1 MSLKTRIFNPS
12 SQPINIT
19 SNNIINYN
27 NLTISGDAIIDKL
40 LTVNDNTIINGRLDV
55 YNDTSFNNNVDVLG
69 YLNVSGDIT
78 STNINYIQSY
88 INQLKLLLENNSNLK
103 FVNNSNQTF
112 YDIITQQPLRFTSV
126 SQYSTGYNSSPTL
139 ITSKKIT
146 IEWNY
151 NDILAYNNLTELAEL
166 SFLTDLKT
174 KQLPYIDYIVVQI
187 QGYINSIKTD
197 WIDFSQILIPENT
210 IYNQDLYKKITIYK
224 VVENINLDNSLNN
237 ILSRNDKFNIR
248 VFGVN
253 NSKLYPSIDSRSL
266 YFNDVN
272 FNVASSPNKPILNIS
287 GEQIENNNTII
298 LNYYTDKIEKTNNTS
313 EGLITDYTITY
324 FPLESLR
331 SEIYDLSTN
340 ILNIYDLST
349 SNLNN
354 LGIFS
359 PGYRINQQYVE
370 PLRSIYTYRLNIN
383 NIVDTGNYINGYK
396 VDESFNVILYNL
408 ISGTK
413 YNYKTKIKNDLSN
426 TYSDETNTRTSEYT
440 MLPDSSNID
449 ISINLNISN
458 NKTFISQKNMDI
470 SNNIDNSYVI
480 YINLSDNQSI
490 IPDYLNYQDIEITH
504 PYIDNQEDLSYGF
517 GKFID
522 NKYDL
527 ASLSISINDISKQK
541 IIFDGS
547 FINQSGR
554 NINYNSSTFNYI
566 ELKSE
571 NSLTD
576 IYKDNS
582 LNKGFR
588 LKGCLKLNEIPNN
601 LIKNIIGDASINPY
615 RLSYKYTRDYDVSYI
630 NIDKIYKIY
639 IDDISSQP
647 VLSNVINTSNVN
659 TVLYNMGIPSV
670 KYFDLSF
677 TRNYSN
683 INSQYRYVNGNRII
697 SNIYNINETTA
708 DVSKNIILNLDD
720 INSTGNYN
728 YKDIIINSSEYY
740 KNLAYTNSFI
750 ESNNTILYW
759 KERVSNLYTENLY
772 DISYSSNHF
781 VDYNSFEKLNN
792 IINKNIL
799 DLSLVDLYYINNIT
813 KLGNN
818 LLDISLIKYDNHYQQ
833 INDST
838 LMYINGFFQSNNQ
851 CKYPSIYDYS
861 YNDLNIT
868 NNYNHGFISYD
879 MSGISSSDGYKW
891 IVIKLNKYDNYYK
904 FSDNN
909 SKNIMIKTSHYGYK
923 YIALNDIN
931 SFTDN
936 YKLFKDNI
944 IEDLVDVNKD
954 VIGFVTTKYINY
966 HNNPNTY
973 DNKIGNIKKIVSPF
987 TKWIEYGNLY
997 NNMKLTDL
1005 INNMNETATR
1015 YGCLVYDALNN
1026 EYGIYVDSSRTM
1038 NELYIYI
1045 GIKNL

>member
-27 NLTISGDAIIDKL
+27 NLTVSGDAIIDKL

-55 YNDTSFNNNVDVLG
+55 YNDVSLNNNVDVLG
-69 YLNVSGDIT
+69 YLNVSGDVI
-78 STNINYIQSY
+78 SRNINYIESY

-139 ITSKKIT
+139 ISSKKII

-151 NDILAYNNLTELAEL
+151 NDILAYNNLTEFAEL
-166 SFLTDLKT
+166 SFLTNLKT
-174 KQLPYIDYIVVQI
+174 KQLPFIDYIVIQI

-197 WIDFSQILIPENT
+197 WIDLSNILIPENT
-210 IYNQDLYKKITIYK
+210 IYNQDLYKKFTIYK
-224 VVENINLDNSLNN
+224 IVNNINLDNSLNN

-266 YFNDVN
+266 YFNDIN
-272 FNVASSPNKPILNIS
+272 FNIASSPNKPILNIS

-331 SEIYDLSTN
+331 SEIYELSTN

-349 SNLNN
+349 SNLNS

-359 PGYRINQQYVE
+359 PGYRINQKYVE

-396 VDESFNVILYNL
+396 ADESFNVILYNL

-426 TYSDETNTRTSEYT
+426 VYSYETNTRTSEYT
-440 MLPDSSNID
+440 MIPDSSNID

-458 NKTFISQKNMDI
+458 SKTFISQKNI
-470 SNNIDNSYVI
+470 GNHNNLDNSYVI

-490 IPDYLNYQDIEITH
+490 IPDDLNYQTIEISH
-504 PYIDNQEDLSYGF
+504 PYIDNQQDLSYGF

-527 ASLSISINDISKQK
+527 VNLSVSINDISKQK

-547 FINQSGR
+547 FINHSGR
-554 NINYNSSTFNYI
+554 NINYNLSTFNYL

-571 NSLTD
+571 NSLSD

-588 LKGCLKLNEIPNN
+588 LKGCLKINEISNN
-601 LIKNIIGDASINPY
+601 LIKNVIGDASSNPY
-615 RLSYKYTRDYDVSYI
+615 KLKYKYTRDNNVSYI
-630 NIDKIYKIY
+630 DIDKIYKIY

-647 VLSNVINTSNVN
+647 LISNILNTSKVN

-677 TRNYSN
+677 NRNYNN
-683 INSQYRYVNGNRII
+683 INSQYRYINGYRII
-697 SNIYNINETTA
+697 SSIYNINETTA
-708 DVSKNIILNLDD
+708 DISHDIILDLDN

-728 YKDIIINSSEYY
+728 YKDILTNSSEYY
-740 KNLAYTNSFI
+740 KNLSYTSSFI
-750 ESNNTILYW
+750 ESNNTVLYW
-759 KERVSNLYTENLY
+759 KEKVVNLYTENLY
-772 DISYSSNHF
+772 DISYRTNHF
-781 VDYNSFEKLNN
+781 VDYNSFEKFNN

-799 DLSLVDLYYINNIT
+799 DLSLVNLYYINNIN

-818 LLDISLIKYDNHYQQ
+818 LLDISLIKYYNHNQQ

-851 CKYPSIYDYS
+851 FKYPSIYDYS
-861 YNDLNIT
+861 YNGLIVS
-868 NNYNHGFISYD
+868 NNYNHGAISYD
-879 MSGISSSDGYKW
+879 INGVSSTDGYKW
-891 IVIKLNKYDNYYK
+891 IVIKLNKYNNHYR
-904 FSDNN
+904 FSNDN
-909 SKNIMIKTSHYGYK
+909 SKNIIIKTSHYGYN
-923 YIALNDIN
+923 YISLNDIN
-931 SFTDN
+931 NFRDN
-936 YKLFKDNI
+936 YKLFKDDI
-944 IEDLVDVNKD
+944 IEGLVDIHND
-954 VIGFVTTKYINY
+954 VIGFVRTKYINY

-973 DNKIGNIKKIVSPF
+973 DDKIGNIKKIISPL

-1015 YGCLVYDALNN
+1015 YGCLVYDSLNK
-1026 EYGIYVDSSRTM
+1026 EYGIYVDSSRIT

-1045 GIKNL
+1045 GIKN

>member
-1 MSLKTRIFNPS
+1 MSLKTRIFNPN

-27 NLTISGDAIIDKL
+27 NLTVSGDAIIDKL

-55 YNDTSFNNNVDVLG
+55 YNDVSFNKNVDVLG
-69 YLNVSGDIT
+69 YLNVSGDVI
-78 STNINYIQSY
+78 SRNINYIESY

-139 ITSKKIT
+139 ITSKKII

-151 NDILAYNNLTELAEL
+151 NDILAYNNLTEFAEL

-174 KQLPYIDYIVVQI
+174 KQLPFIDYIVIQI

-197 WIDFSQILIPENT
+197 WIDLSNILIPENT
-210 IYNQDLYKKITIYK
+210 IYNQDLYKKFTIYK
-224 VVENINLDNSLNN
+224 IVNNINLDNSLNN

-248 VFGVN
+248 VFGLN

-266 YFNDVN
+266 YFNDIN
-272 FNVASSPNKPILNIS
+272 FNIASSPNKPILNIS

-331 SEIYDLSTN
+331 SEIYELSTN

-349 SNLNN
+349 SNLNS

-359 PGYRINQQYVE
+359 PGYRINQKYVE

-396 VDESFNVILYNL
+396 AEQSFNVILYNL

-426 TYSDETNTRTSEYT
+426 VYSYETNIRTSEYT
-440 MLPDSSNID
+440 MIPDSSNID

-458 NKTFISQKNMDI
+458 SKTFISQKNI
-470 SNNIDNSYVI
+470 GNHNNLDNSYVI

-490 IPDYLNYQDIEITH
+490 IPDDLNYQNIEISH
-504 PYIDNQEDLSYGF
+504 PYIDNQQELSYGF

-527 ASLSISINDISKQK
+527 VNLFVSINDIYKQK

-547 FINQSGR
+547 FINHSGR
-554 NINYNSSTFNYI
+554 NINYNLSTFNYL

-571 NSLTD
+571 NSISD

-588 LKGCLKLNEIPNN
+588 LKGCLKINEISNN
-601 LIKNIIGDASINPY
+601 LIKNVIGDASSNPY
-615 RLSYKYTRDYDVSYI
+615 KLKYKYKRDNNVSYI
-630 NIDKIYKIY
+630 DIDKIYKIY

-647 VLSNVINTSNVN
+647 LISNILNTSKVN

-677 TRNYSN
+677 NRNYNN
-683 INSQYRYVNGNRII
+683 INSQYRYINGCRII
-697 SNIYNINETTA
+697 SSIYNINETTA
-708 DVSKNIILNLDD
+708 DISHDIILDLDN

-728 YKDIIINSSEYY
+728 YKDILTNSSEYY
-740 KNLAYTNSFI
+740 KNLSYTSSFI
-750 ESNNTILYW
+750 ESNNTVLYW
-759 KERVSNLYTENLY
+759 KEKIVNLYTENLY
-772 DISYSSNHF
+772 DISYRTNHF
-781 VDYNSFEKLNN
+781 VDYNSFEKFNN

-799 DLSLVDLYYINNIT
+799 DLSLVNLYYINNIN

-818 LLDISLIKYDNHYQQ
+818 LLDISLIKYYNHNQQ

-851 CKYPSIYDYS
+851 FKYPSIYDYS
-861 YNDLNIT
+861 YNGLIIS
-868 NNYNHGFISYD
+868 NNYNHGAISYD
-879 MSGISSSDGYKW
+879 INGLSSTDGYKW
-891 IVIKLNKYDNYYK
+891 IVIKLNKYNNHYR
-904 FSDNN
+904 FSNDN
-909 SKNIMIKTSHYGYK
+909 SKNIIIKTSHYGYN
-923 YIALNDIN
+923 YISLNDIN
-931 SFTDN
+931 NFRDN
-936 YKLFKDNI
+936 YKLFKDDI
-944 IEDLVDVNKD
+944 IEGLVDIHND
-954 VIGFVTTKYINY
+954 VIGFVRTKYINY
-966 HNNPNTY
+966 HNIPNTY
-973 DNKIGNIKKIVSPF
+973 DDKIGNIKKIISPL

-1005 INNMNETATR
+1005 INNTNETATR
-1015 YGCLVYDALNN
+1015 YGCLVYDSLNK
-1026 EYGIYVDSSRTM
+1026 EYGIYVDSSRIT

-1045 GIKNL
+1045 GIKN